1 MLIKEYRILLP
12 MTVEEYR
19 IAQLYMIQTV
29 LNNLL
34 RHKMVYHPGN
44 VKHACCFLV
53 SVIFEMLQ
61 TGILYLCFP
70 SCLHFCWKKSREE
83 TKGAGSGVE
92 IIVNEPYN
100 DDESG
105 ERGQYTFKIY
115 HIGSHLPAW
124 FRSILPESALR
135 VVEEAWN
142 AYPHTKTKFS
152 CPFVEKFSLEVET
165 KYFDDA
171 GIQENVFNLT
181 SSQLNDRIVDL
192 MDIVNDSYPVQ
203 DYCKDEDP
211 KLYKSTVTGRGPLK
225 ESWIKDC
232 QENGRPIMCAYKLC
246 KVHFCYWGM
255 QSKIEK
261 FIHDYALRRVMLRA
275 HRQAWA
281 WQDEWCGLTIDD
293 VRRLENEAQLALQ
306 AKMANVAKIDDSLSA
321 ETRHYLEKIKN
332 KNSAT
337 EVVAMSN
344 AANPETDILSV
355 FEDDE
360 EEFYDAVEECSS
372 ETTQYQCQLQ
382 SDNSEYSCRKV
393 SNTLSTSDN
402 KVKHLLLLFHG
413 GSILDS
419 GHDNVL
425 SHSKQLDLNTF
436 RMTLESVIKAQYEI
450 MHGAIAVRLVPCTNS
465 FGESLKL
472 LQSICPYGIGYGQN
486 LDMSR
491 QFWNFIPSLIPILSV
506 SSSKYAECVVTI
518 VQKANQ
524 VYSDFLQSDEGVG
537 FDGKVSI
544 CGDAIGGLLAFD
556 ALCDLTM
563 SRAVNLNDPLY
574 RRVDQQRKFTPTPSS
589 VVSCSTSLVGESS
602 LGTKA
607 DNDNSGRLSKM
618 VVVDGDNSAN
628 SEFAFPVQHLFLF
641 GTSLGYVLVMRK
653 IANNPKL
660 DLISSL
666 AGRQL
671 SLDDE
676 RYVMCHM
683 NSHLVCTD
691 SFAFPAPR
699 CEQVYNLY
707 YATDPCSVRIEPLLL
722 TEFSVIPPVNI
733 PRYERFPLG
742 DGQSMHIL
750 DCVPLFATEKHSLT
764 PNLEKNPLFHRRR
777 SVASLSSEYG
787 RSENNLKSADRIS
800 TLLSKWWGCK
810 RLDYALFSPV
820 DLIKL
825 PLASLSDIFH
835 ASFWESK
842 DVCAFILRQ
851 FICGDVFWNENRQ
864 AGSLV
869 EAKSA
874 DKWLKWHTTL
884 KVKNIA
890 ANHRA
895 NDVAVNENQDQI
907 LQARFMYG
915 PFDMVALSG
924 ELVDVNIMRDVQ
936 TGEWTLYG
944 STLTDSH
951 GRLRF
956 ELTNGQRLPVGLYPV
971 RMVVRGDNSSLDMS
985 LAVLPR
991 DTECVVFSI
1000 DGSFTAS
1007 VSLTG
1012 KNPRV
1017 RPSAVDVVRHWQDLG
1032 YLIVYIS
1039 ARPDLQQ
1046 RIVTAWLVEHNFP
1059 FGLLFFNEGFSTDL
1073 LKQKTNTLKSLITDC
1088 GLRIHVAY
1096 GSAKDIR
1103 GYAELGLPASRIFAL
1118 GRVSKKL
1125 HHECLVL
1132 ADGYSSHLCELCGG
1146 QLSYLATPAQGDGRL
1161 ILQHS
1166 RCSFSLADRVS
1177 VVRSSNLSAVA
1188 RSRSFTPRTAT
1199 KRCSITSTPMT
1210 DRGPVRRR

>member
-1 MLIKEYRILLP
+1 LINKMLIKEYRILLP

-19 IAQLYMIQTV
+19 IAQLYMIQ
-29 LNNLL
+29 
-34 RHKMVYHPGN
+34 
-44 VKHACCFLV
+44 
-53 SVIFEMLQ
+53 
-61 TGILYLCFP
+61 
-70 SCLHFCWKKSREE
+70 KKSREE

-192 MDIVNDSYPVQ
+192 MDIVNDSYPAQ

-306 AKMANVAKIDDSLSA
+306 AKMANVAKIEDSLSA

-332 KNSAT
+332 KSSAAVLVS

-355 FEDDE
+355 YEDDE

-382 SDNSEYSCRKV
+382 SDNSQYSCRKV

-574 RRVDQQRKFTPTPSS
+574 RRVDQQRKFTPTPLS
-589 VVSCSTSLVGESS
+589 VVSSSTSLVGESS

-618 VVVDGDNSAN
+618 VAVDGDNSAN
-628 SEFAFPVQHLFLF
+628 FEFAFPVQHLFLF

-653 IANNPKL
+653 IANNPML

-676 RYVMCHM
+676 RYVMCHL

-825 PLASLSDIFH
+825 PFASLSDIFH

-1088 GLRIHVAY
+1088 GLRIHAAY

>member
-1 MLIKEYRILLP
+1 LINKMLIKEYRILLP

-19 IAQLYMIQTV
+19 IAQLYMIQ
-29 LNNLL
+29 
-34 RHKMVYHPGN
+34 
-44 VKHACCFLV
+44 
-53 SVIFEMLQ
+53 
-61 TGILYLCFP
+61 
-70 SCLHFCWKKSREE
+70 KKSREE

-192 MDIVNDSYPVQ
+192 MDIVNDSYPAQ

-246 KVHFCYWGM
+246 KVHFSYWGM

-332 KNSAT
+332 KNSAAVLVS

-360 EEFYDAVEECSS
+360 EEFYDAVEEYSS

-382 SDNSEYSCRKV
+382 SDNSQYSCRKV

-574 RRVDQQRKFTPTPSS
+574 CRVDQQRKFTPTPLS
-589 VVSCSTSLVGESS
+589 VVSSSTSLVGESS

-641 GTSLGYVLVMRK
+641 GTSLGYVL
-653 IANNPKL
+653 
-660 DLISSL
+660 
-666 AGRQL
+666 QL

-676 RYVMCHM
+676 RYVMCHL

>member
-1 MLIKEYRILLP
+1 MNCIVILFYSLINKMLIKEYRILLP

-19 IAQLYMIQTV
+19 IAQLYMIQ
-29 LNNLL
+29 
-34 RHKMVYHPGN
+34 
-44 VKHACCFLV
+44 
-53 SVIFEMLQ
+53 
-61 TGILYLCFP
+61 
-70 SCLHFCWKKSREE
+70 KKSREE

-92 IIVNEPYN
+92 IIVNQPYN

-246 KVHFCYWGM
+246 KVNFCYWGM

-360 EEFYDAVEECSS
+360 EEFYDAV
-372 ETTQYQCQLQ
+372 
-382 SDNSEYSCRKV
+382 DNSEYSCGKV

-683 NSHLVCTD
+683 NSHLCRCYFYKFNTD

-787 RSENNLKSADRIS
+787 RSESNLKSADRIS

>member
-19 IAQLYMIQTV
+19 IAQLYMIQ
-29 LNNLL
+29 
-34 RHKMVYHPGN
+34 
-44 VKHACCFLV
+44 
-53 SVIFEMLQ
+53 
-61 TGILYLCFP
+61 
-70 SCLHFCWKKSREE
+70 KKSREE

-192 MDIVNDSYPVQ
+192 MDIVNDSYPAQ

-574 RRVDQQRKFTPTPSS
+574 RRVDQQRKFTPIPSS

-602 LGTKA
+602 LGTEA
-607 DNDNSGRLSKM
+607 DNDNSGKLSKM
-618 VVVDGDNSAN
+618 VVVDGDNSA
-628 SEFAFPVQHLFLF
+628 SYEFAFPVQHLFLF

-653 IANNPKL
+653 IANNP
-660 DLISSL
+660 
-666 AGRQL
+666 
-671 SLDDE
+671 
-676 RYVMCHM
+676 
-683 NSHLVCTD
+683 N

-1046 RIVTAWLVEHNFP
+1046 RIVTTWLVEHNFP

-1132 ADGYSSHLCELCGG
+1132 ADGYSSHLCQLCSG

>member
-1 MLIKEYRILLP
+1 LIKKMLIKEYRILLP

-53 SVIFEMLQ
+53 S
-61 TGILYLCFP
+61 
-70 SCLHFCWKKSREE
+70 KKSREE

-152 CPFVEKFSLEVET
+152 CSFVEKFSLEVET

-192 MDIVNDSYPVQ
+192 MDIVNDSYPAQ

-293 VRRLENEAQLALQ
+293 IRRLENEAQLALQ
-306 AKMANVAKIDDSLSA
+306 AKMANVAKIDDSSSA

-450 MHGAIAVRLVPCTNS
+450 MHGAIAIRLVPCTNS

-563 SRAVNLNDPLY
+563 SGAVNLNDPLY
-574 RRVDQQRKFTPTPSS
+574 RRVDQQRKFTPIPSS

-602 LGTKA
+602 LGTKV

-618 VVVDGDNSAN
+618 VVVDGDNSAS

-653 IANNPKL
+653 IANNP
-660 DLISSL
+660 
-666 AGRQL
+666 
-671 SLDDE
+671 
-676 RYVMCHM
+676 
-683 NSHLVCTD
+683 N

-750 DCVPLFATEKHSLT
+750 DCVPLFPTEKHSFT

-1046 RIVTAWLVEHNFP
+1046 RIVTTWLVEHNFP

-1132 ADGYSSHLCELCGG
+1132 ADGYSSHLCELCSG

-1210 DRGPVRRR
+1210 DRGPIRRR

>member
-1 MLIKEYRILLP
+1 MNCIVILFYSLINKMLIKEYRILLP

-19 IAQLYMIQTV
+19 IAQLYMIQ
-29 LNNLL
+29 
-34 RHKMVYHPGN
+34 
-44 VKHACCFLV
+44 
-53 SVIFEMLQ
+53 
-61 TGILYLCFP
+61 
-70 SCLHFCWKKSREE
+70 KKSREE

-92 IIVNEPYN
+92 IIVNQPYN

-246 KVHFCYWGM
+246 KVNFCYWGM

-382 SDNSEYSCRKV
+382 SDNSEYSCGKV

-641 GTSLGYVLVMRK
+641 GTSL
-653 IANNPKL
+653 
-660 DLISSL
+660 
-666 AGRQL
+666 
-671 SLDDE
+671 
-676 RYVMCHM
+676 
-683 NSHLVCTD
+683 D

-777 SVASLSSEYG
+777 SVASLSSEYD
-787 RSENNLKSADRIS
+787 LKSADRIS

>member
-19 IAQLYMIQTV
+19 IAQLYMIQ
-29 LNNLL
+29 
-34 RHKMVYHPGN
+34 
-44 VKHACCFLV
+44 
-53 SVIFEMLQ
+53 
-61 TGILYLCFP
+61 
-70 SCLHFCWKKSREE
+70 KKSREE

-192 MDIVNDSYPVQ
+192 MDIVNDSYPAQ

-574 RRVDQQRKFTPTPSS
+574 RRVDQQRKFTPIPSS

-602 LGTKA
+602 LGTEA
-607 DNDNSGRLSKM
+607 DNDNSGKLSKM
-618 VVVDGDNSAN
+618 VVVDGDNSA
-628 SEFAFPVQHLFLF
+628 SYEFAFPVQHLFLF

-653 IANNPKL
+653 IANNP
-660 DLISSL
+660 
-666 AGRQL
+666 
-671 SLDDE
+671 
-676 RYVMCHM
+676 
-683 NSHLVCTD
+683 N

-787 RSENNLKSADRIS
+787 RSENSIFEISRSNINLVVEMVGI
-800 TLLSKWWGCK
+800 
-810 RLDYALFSPV
+810 
-820 DLIKL
+820 
-825 PLASLSDIFH
+825 
-835 ASFWESK
+835 FWESK

-1046 RIVTAWLVEHNFP
+1046 RIVTTWLVEHNFP

-1132 ADGYSSHLCELCGG
+1132 ADGYSSHLCQLCSG

>member
-1 MLIKEYRILLP
+1 LINKMLIKEYRILLP

-19 IAQLYMIQTV
+19 IAQLYMIQ
-29 LNNLL
+29 
-34 RHKMVYHPGN
+34 
-44 VKHACCFLV
+44 
-53 SVIFEMLQ
+53 
-61 TGILYLCFP
+61 
-70 SCLHFCWKKSREE
+70 KKSREE

-192 MDIVNDSYPVQ
+192 MDIVNDSYPAQ

-246 KVHFCYWGM
+246 KVHFSYWGM

-332 KNSAT
+332 KNSAAVLVS

-360 EEFYDAVEECSS
+360 EEFYDAVEEYSS

-382 SDNSEYSCRKV
+382 SDNSQYSCRKV

-574 RRVDQQRKFTPTPSS
+574 CRVDQQRKFTPTPLS
-589 VVSCSTSLVGESS
+589 VVSSSTSLVGESS

-653 IANNPKL
+653 IANNP
-660 DLISSL
+660 
-666 AGRQL
+666 
-671 SLDDE
+671 
-676 RYVMCHM
+676 
-683 NSHLVCTD
+683 N

>member
-1 MLIKEYRILLP
+1 MNCIVILFYSLINKMLIKEYRILLP

-19 IAQLYMIQTV
+19 IAQLYMIQ
-29 LNNLL
+29 
-34 RHKMVYHPGN
+34 
-44 VKHACCFLV
+44 
-53 SVIFEMLQ
+53 
-61 TGILYLCFP
+61 
-70 SCLHFCWKKSREE
+70 KKSREE

-92 IIVNEPYN
+92 IIVNQPYN

-246 KVHFCYWGM
+246 KVNFCYWGM

-382 SDNSEYSCRKV
+382 SDNSD
-393 SNTLSTSDN
+393 DN

-683 NSHLVCTD
+683 NSHLCRCYFYKFNTD

-787 RSENNLKSADRIS
+787 RSESNLKSADRIS

>member
-44 VKHACCFLV
+44 VKHACCFLI
-53 SVIFEMLQ
+53 S
-61 TGILYLCFP
+61 
-70 SCLHFCWKKSREE
+70 KKSQEE
-83 TKGAGSGVE
+83 TKGAGCGVE

-100 DDESG
+100 DDASG
-105 ERGQYTFKIY
+105 ECGQYTFKIY
-115 HIGSHLPAW
+115 HIGNHLPAW

-152 CPFVEKFSLEVET
+152 CQFVEKFSLEVET

-192 MDIVNDSYPVQ
+192 MDIVNDSYPAQ

-246 KVHFCYWGM
+246 KVQFCYWGM

-306 AKMANVAKIDDSLSA
+306 AKMANVAKIDDCLSA
-321 ETRHYLEKIKN
+321 ETRRYLEKIKN
-332 KNSAT
+332 KNSVTA
-337 EVVAMSN
+337 VVAMSN
-344 AANPETDILSV
+344 AANPDTDMLSV

-372 ETTQYQCQLQ
+372 ETVQYQFPMQ
-382 SDNSEYSCRKV
+382 SDNSEYSSRKV
-393 SNTLSTSDN
+393 SNSLSTSDN
-402 KVKHLLLLFHG
+402 KIKHLLLLFHG

-436 RMTLESVIKAQYEI
+436 RMTLESVIKTQYEI

-506 SSSKYAECVVTI
+506 SSSKYVESVVAI

-563 SRAVNLNDPLY
+563 SRAVNFSDPLD
-574 RRVDQQRKFTPTPSS
+574 RRLDQQHKLTSTPSS
-589 VVSCSTSLVGESS
+589 IVSCNTSLVGGSS

-618 VVVDGDNSAN
+618 VVVDGDNSA
-628 SEFAFPVQHLFLF
+628 SFEFSFPVQHLFLF

-653 IANNPKL
+653 IANN
-660 DLISSL
+660 S
-666 AGRQL
+666 
-671 SLDDE
+671 
-676 RYVMCHM
+676 
-683 NSHLVCTD
+683 N
-691 SFAFPAPR
+691 SFAFAVPR

-722 TEFSVIPPVNI
+722 AEFSVIPPVNI

-742 DGQSMHIL
+742 DGQSVHIL
-750 DCVPLFATEKHSLT
+750 DCVSLFASEKHSLT
-764 PNLEKNPLFHRRR
+764 PNLEKNPLFNRRR
-777 SVASLSSEYG
+777 SVASFSSECS

-851 FICGDVFWNENRQ
+851 FICGDVFWTENRQ
-864 AGSLV
+864 VGSLV
-869 EAKSA
+869 EAKST

-907 LQARFMYG
+907 LHARFMYG

-924 ELVDVNIMRDVQ
+924 ELVDVYVMRDVQ
-936 TGEWTLYG
+936 TGEWILCG

-951 GRLRF
+951 GRLKF
-956 ELTNGQRLPVGLYPV
+956 ELINGQRLPVGLYPV

-985 LAVLPR
+985 LAVLPQ

-1017 RPSAVDVVRHWQDLG
+1017 RPSAVDVVRYWQDLG

-1103 GYAELGLPASRIFAL
+1103 GYAELGLPANRIFAL

-1125 HHECLVL
+1125 HPECLVL
-1132 ADGYSSHLCELCGG
+1132 ADGYSLHLSELCSGG
-1146 QLSYLATPAQGDGRL
+1146 QLSPLATPAQGDGRL
-1161 ILQHS
+1161 ILQQS

-1199 KRCSITSTPMT
+1199 KRCSIISTPMT
-1210 DRGPVRRR
+1210 DRGPIRHHR

>member
-19 IAQLYMIQTV
+19 IAQLYMIQ
-29 LNNLL
+29 
-34 RHKMVYHPGN
+34 
-44 VKHACCFLV
+44 
-53 SVIFEMLQ
+53 
-61 TGILYLCFP
+61 
-70 SCLHFCWKKSREE
+70 KKSQEE
-83 TKGAGSGVE
+83 TKGAGCGVE

-100 DDESG
+100 DDASG
-105 ERGQYTFKIY
+105 ECGQYTFKIY
-115 HIGSHLPAW
+115 HIGNHLPAW

-192 MDIVNDSYPVQ
+192 MDIVNDSYPAQ

-246 KVHFCYWGM
+246 KVQFCYWGM

-261 FIHDYALRRVMLRA
+261 FIHDYALRKVMLRA

-306 AKMANVAKIDDSLSA
+306 AKMANVAKIDDCLSA
-321 ETRHYLEKIKN
+321 ETRRYLEKIKN

-337 EVVAMSN
+337 EVIVMSN
-344 AANPETDILSV
+344 AANPDTDILSV

-372 ETTQYQCQLQ
+372 EIVQYQFPMQ
-382 SDNSEYSCRKV
+382 SDNSEYSSRKV
-393 SNTLSTSDN
+393 SNSLSTSDN
-402 KVKHLLLLFHG
+402 KIKHLLLLFHG

-506 SSSKYAECVVTI
+506 SSSKYAESIVAI

-556 ALCDLTM
+556 ALCDLTI
-563 SRAVNLNDPLY
+563 SRAVNFSDPLD
-574 RRVDQQRKFTPTPSS
+574 RRLDQQQKLTSTPSS
-589 VVSCSTSLVGESS
+589 IVSCNTSLVGGSS
-602 LGTKA
+602 LGTKV

-618 VVVDGDNSAN
+618 VVVDGDNLASF
-628 SEFAFPVQHLFLF
+628 EFSFPVQHLFLF

-653 IANNPKL
+653 IANN
-660 DLISSL
+660 S
-666 AGRQL
+666 
-671 SLDDE
+671 
-676 RYVMCHM
+676 
-683 NSHLVCTD
+683 N
-691 SFAFPAPR
+691 SFAFAVPR

-722 TEFSVIPPVNI
+722 AEFSVIPPVNI

-742 DGQSMHIL
+742 DGQSVHIL
-750 DCVPLFATEKHSLT
+750 DCVSLFASEKHSLT
-764 PNLEKNPLFHRRR
+764 PNLEKNPLFNRRR
-777 SVASLSSEYG
+777 SVASFSSECS

-851 FICGDVFWNENRQ
+851 FICGDVFWTENRQ
-864 AGSLV
+864 VGSLV
-869 EAKSA
+869 EAKST

-907 LQARFMYG
+907 LHARFMYG

-924 ELVDVNIMRDVQ
+924 ELVDVYVMRDVQ
-936 TGEWTLYG
+936 TGEWILCG

-951 GRLRF
+951 GRLKF

-1017 RPSAVDVVRHWQDLG
+1017 RPSAVDVVRYWQDLG

-1088 GLRIHVAY
+1088 GLRIYVAY

-1103 GYAELGLPASRIFAL
+1103 GYAELGLPANRIFAL

-1125 HHECLVL
+1125 HPECLVL
-1132 ADGYSSHLCELCGG
+1132 ADGYSSHLSELCSG
-1146 QLSYLATPAQGDGRL
+1146 QLSPLATPAQGDGRL
-1161 ILQHS
+1161 ILQQS

-1199 KRCSITSTPMT
+1199 KRCSIISTPMT
-1210 DRGPVRRR
+1210 DRGPIRHR

>member
-1 MLIKEYRILLP
+1 LINKMLIKEYRILLP

-19 IAQLYMIQTV
+19 IAQLYMIQ
-29 LNNLL
+29 
-34 RHKMVYHPGN
+34 
-44 VKHACCFLV
+44 
-53 SVIFEMLQ
+53 
-61 TGILYLCFP
+61 
-70 SCLHFCWKKSREE
+70 KKSREE

-192 MDIVNDSYPVQ
+192 MDIVNDSYPAQ

-246 KVHFCYWGM
+246 KVHFSYWGM

-332 KNSAT
+332 KNSAAVLVS

-360 EEFYDAVEECSS
+360 EEFYDAVEEYSS

-382 SDNSEYSCRKV
+382 SDNSQYSCRKV

-574 RRVDQQRKFTPTPSS
+574 CRVDQQRKFTPTPLS
-589 VVSCSTSLVGESS
+589 VVSSSTSLVGESS

-666 AGRQL
+666 AGRC
-671 SLDDE
+671 
-676 RYVMCHM
+676 RCYFYKF
-683 NSHLVCTD
+683 NTD

>member
-1 MLIKEYRILLP
+1 MNCIVILFYSLINKMLIKEYRILLP

-19 IAQLYMIQTV
+19 IAQLYMIQ
-29 LNNLL
+29 
-34 RHKMVYHPGN
+34 
-44 VKHACCFLV
+44 
-53 SVIFEMLQ
+53 
-61 TGILYLCFP
+61 
-70 SCLHFCWKKSREE
+70 KKSREE

-92 IIVNEPYN
+92 IIVNQPYN

-246 KVHFCYWGM
+246 KVNFCYWGM

-382 SDNSEYSCRKV
+382 SDNSEYSCGKV

-653 IANNPKL
+653 IANNP
-660 DLISSL
+660 
-666 AGRQL
+666 
-671 SLDDE
+671 
-676 RYVMCHM
+676 
-683 NSHLVCTD
+683 N

-787 RSENNLKSADRIS
+787 RSESNLKSADRIS

>member
-1 MLIKEYRILLP
+1 MNCIVILFYSLINKMLIKEYRILLP

-19 IAQLYMIQTV
+19 IAQLYMIQ
-29 LNNLL
+29 
-34 RHKMVYHPGN
+34 
-44 VKHACCFLV
+44 
-53 SVIFEMLQ
+53 
-61 TGILYLCFP
+61 
-70 SCLHFCWKKSREE
+70 KKSREE

-92 IIVNEPYN
+92 IIVNQPYN

-246 KVHFCYWGM
+246 KVNFCYWGM

-382 SDNSEYSCRKV
+382 SDNSEYSCGKV

-683 NSHLVCTD
+683 NSHLCRCYFYKFNTD

-787 RSENNLKSADRIS
+787 RSESNLKSADRIS

>member
-1 MLIKEYRILLP
+1 LIKKMLIKEYRILLP

-53 SVIFEMLQ
+53 S
-61 TGILYLCFP
+61 
-70 SCLHFCWKKSREE
+70 KKSREE

-152 CPFVEKFSLEVET
+152 CSFVEKFSLEVET

-192 MDIVNDSYPVQ
+192 MDIVNDSYPAQ

-293 VRRLENEAQLALQ
+293 IRRLENEAQLALQ
-306 AKMANVAKIDDSLSA
+306 AKMANVAKIDDSSSA

-450 MHGAIAVRLVPCTNS
+450 MHGAIAIRLVPCTNS

-563 SRAVNLNDPLY
+563 SGAVNLNDPLY
-574 RRVDQQRKFTPTPSS
+574 RRVDQQRKFTPIPSS

-602 LGTKA
+602 LGTKV

-618 VVVDGDNSAN
+618 VVVDGDNSAS

-653 IANNPKL
+653 IANNP
-660 DLISSL
+660 
-666 AGRQL
+666 
-671 SLDDE
+671 
-676 RYVMCHM
+676 
-683 NSHLVCTD
+683 N

-750 DCVPLFATEKHSLT
+750 DCVPLFPTEKHSFT

-907 LQARFMYG
+907 LQVRMIHARFMYG

-1046 RIVTAWLVEHNFP
+1046 RIVTTWLVEHNFP

-1132 ADGYSSHLCELCGG
+1132 ADGYSSHLCELCSG

-1210 DRGPVRRR
+1210 DRGPIRRR

>member
-19 IAQLYMIQTV
+19 IAQLYMIQ
-29 LNNLL
+29 
-34 RHKMVYHPGN
+34 
-44 VKHACCFLV
+44 
-53 SVIFEMLQ
+53 
-61 TGILYLCFP
+61 
-70 SCLHFCWKKSREE
+70 KKSREE

-192 MDIVNDSYPVQ
+192 MDIVNDSYPAQ

-306 AKMANVAKIDDSLSA
+306 AKMANVAKIEDSLSA

-332 KNSAT
+332 KNSAA
-337 EVVAMSN
+337 EVVAISN

-382 SDNSEYSCRKV
+382 SV

-574 RRVDQQRKFTPTPSS
+574 RRVDQQRKFTPTPLS
-589 VVSCSTSLVGESS
+589 VVSSSTSLVGESS

-618 VVVDGDNSAN
+618 VAVDGDNSAN

-676 RYVMCHM
+676 RYVMCHL

>member
-1 MLIKEYRILLP
+1 LINKMLIKEYRILLP

-19 IAQLYMIQTV
+19 IAQLYMIQ
-29 LNNLL
+29 LFHND
-34 RHKMVYHPGN
+34 H
-44 VKHACCFLV
+44 
-53 SVIFEMLQ
+53 
-61 TGILYLCFP
+61 
-70 SCLHFCWKKSREE
+70 KKSREE

-393 SNTLSTSDN
+393 SNTLFTSDN

-602 LGTKA
+602 LGTKS